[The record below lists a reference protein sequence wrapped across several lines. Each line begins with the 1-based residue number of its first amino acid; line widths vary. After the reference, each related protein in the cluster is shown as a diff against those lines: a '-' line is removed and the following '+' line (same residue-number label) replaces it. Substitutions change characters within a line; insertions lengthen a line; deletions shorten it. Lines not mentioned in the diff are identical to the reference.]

1 MKSISFIVAMGLTA
15 GTGFAQNIVA
25 TNPDG
30 VHSWFQSEGI
40 PAKLEVDGAGD
51 PLVSVRYFD
60 TEFSVYF
67 YGCQQNTA
75 CTSLQFY
82 SGYRVDGEVSL
93 ETINEWNTGRLF
105 SRAYVTEQGSAR
117 LEFDVFTG
125 QDGVSASD
133 FDDIVSLWTSAQSDF
148 EDLIEW

>member
-1 MKSISFIVAMGLTA
+1 MKSFAFSLVCALA
-15 GTGFAQNIVA
+15 ALPAAAQNVVA

-30 VHSWFQSEGI
+30 VLAWFEGEGI

-51 PLVSVRYFD
+51 PLVTVRYFD

-82 SGYRVDGEVSL
+82 SGYRVDGAVSL
-93 ETINEWNTGRLF
+93 ETVNEWNTGRLF

-117 LEFDVFTG
+117 LELDVFTG
-125 QDGVSASD
+125 QNGVSAAD
-133 FDDIVSLWTSAQSDF
+133 FDDIVSIWTSAQSDF
-148 EDLIEW
+148 EDIIDW